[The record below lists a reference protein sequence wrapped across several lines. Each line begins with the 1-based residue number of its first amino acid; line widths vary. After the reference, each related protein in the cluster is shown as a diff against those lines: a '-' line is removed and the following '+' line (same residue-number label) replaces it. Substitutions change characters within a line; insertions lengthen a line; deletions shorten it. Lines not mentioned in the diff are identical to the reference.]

1 MNDKMNDRLKF
12 RVWDEESSEYLV
24 WGYTPD
30 YQLEID
36 LKSGKLVWQS
46 VPDDEDE
53 YPKELD
59 TKHLVIEQCTG
70 LKDKNGKLIY
80 EGDILALSYQAGWQP
95 ILGVVKFD
103 EKEACFLLS
112 KNEKDKTP
120 QSFWWN
126 EGKEVIGNLHKNPEL
141 LEKEK

>member
-1 MNDKMNDRLKF
+1 MNDRFRF

-36 LKSGKLVWQS
+36 LTNGKLVWQY
-46 VPDDEDE
+46 VPDDGEE
-53 YPKELD
+53 SPRELD

-80 EGDILALSYQAGWQP
+80 EGDIVESYGEFWKCVFEMNHGYGIDSPGFVLKNNFGHAQP
-95 ILGVVKFD
+95 FRNIQVV
-103 EKEACFLLS
+103 
-112 KNEKDKTP
+112 
-120 QSFWWN
+120 
-126 EGKEVIGNLHKNPEL
+126 GNIHKNPEL
-141 LEKEK
+141 LEV